1 MHSMEQEIID
11 KMNAYARKTIITKI
25 LVRIGNVQAQKEK
38 EPEVV
43 ISQEDLIWIENL
55 SKKAPEDIREKFAS
69 FLKSYK
75 GKLP

>member
-11 KMNAYARKTIITKI
+11 KMNTYAGKTIITKI
-25 LVRIGNVQAQKEK
+25 LVRIGNVQAQKAK

-75 GKLP
+75 GKLS